1 MKPSAKFFV
10 MLALALLA
18 CGCDE
23 AKPQGKAQVISAAPV
38 PAADVSPTT
47 SAAEGYVATGPIVV
61 ENQVD
66 VAAQRAGVVTAVLA
80 DVGKSVRAG
89 EPLASLDDRQVK
101 ADRDA
106 AQAKTLS
113 IEADVHNWEAEVK
126 VLEAD
131 KERAEKMWQ
140 SQLITKEQLDHVR
153 YKVIADQFELERER
167 HNLQNAQNQLRS
179 LDLELEKTRVTAPF
193 QGRVARRYVRAGQQV
208 APGDKL
214 FWITA
219 ISPLR
224 VRFTVPEKFAG
235 LVRPG
240 RELKVETPEE
250 SGAPRSAKII
260 QVSPVV
266 DPSSGTIEVLA
277 ELLGPVGDLRPGMS
291 ARIHIESPR

>member
-1 MKPSAKFFV
+1 MNTKTKVF
-10 MLALALLA
+10 ALLA
-18 CGCDE
+18 LSLMICGCDE
-23 AKPQGKAQVISAAPV
+23 AKPQGKAQLASAVSV
-38 PAADVSPTT
+38 PAANSPAPMVP
-47 SAAEGYVATGPIVV
+47 SEDYIATGPIVV

-66 VAAQRAGVVTAVLA
+66 VAAQRPGVITAVLA
-80 DVGKSVRAG
+80 DVGKAVRAG
-89 EPLASLDDRQVK
+89 ERLAILDDRQVK

-106 AQAKTLS
+106 ASAKVQS

-140 SQLITKEQLDHVR
+140 SLLITKEQLEHVR

-179 LDLELEKTRVTAPF
+179 LDLELEKTNIAAPF
-193 QGRVARRYVRAGQQV
+193 AGRVARRYVRVGQQV

-219 ISPLR
+219 VSPLR
-224 VRFTVPEKFAG
+224 VRFTVPEKFATG
-235 LVRPG
+235 VRQGQP
-240 RELKVETPEE
+240 LKVEMPEE
-250 SGAPRSAKII
+250 NGPLHDAKVIL
-260 QVSPVV
+260 VSPVV

-277 ELLGPVGDLRPGMS
+277 ELVGAVGDLRPGMS
-291 ARIHIESPR
+291 ARIHIENPR